1 MDAVSERRSKESN
14 DVAPAAAEVTLVIP
28 VYNEEHT
35 IMPLVQEIK
44 RCVRPGWC
52 ALIIYDHEDDS
63 TLKKLDEI
71 TAQHDN
77 VRFVWNRVGAGVVNA
92 FRTGFAEADTPYVVP
107 IMADL
112 SDMPETVNA
121 MHERIRDGY
130 DLVVASRYAP
140 GGAKT
145 GGPLLKYALS
155 RIANAT
161 LHALTRIPTH
171 DMTNAFVMYRR
182 PVLDSITI
190 ESTGGF
196 EITMEII
203 AKAFV
208 RGYRITE
215 VPTVNRDRAAGKSKF
230 KLMHWILKYLY
241 WFLYILACS
250 VRRRLHGSAEAPG
263 APRPTSSTGSKPE
276 IGNSGGRA

>member
-1 MDAVSERRSKESN
+1 MSAD
-14 DVAPAAAEVTLVIP
+14 AEVTLVIP
-28 VYNEEHT
+28 VYDEEHT
-35 IMPLVQEIK
+35 IVPLVDEIK
-44 RCVRPGWC
+44 RCVRPGWR
-52 ALIIYDHEDDS
+52 ALIVYDHEEDS
-63 TLKKLDEI
+63 TLRKLDLI

-77 VRFVWNRVGAGVVNA
+77 VRFVRNRLGRGIVNA
-92 FRTGFAEADTPYVVP
+92 FRTGFAEADTPFVVP

-121 MHERIRDGY
+121 MHQRIQDGY

-140 GGAKT
+140 GGAKI
-145 GGPLLKYALS
+145 GGPVLKNLLS
-155 RIANAT
+155 RLANWA

-182 PVLDSITI
+182 PVLDTITI

-208 RGYRITE
+208 SGYRISE

-230 KLMHWILKYLY
+230 KLMHWILKYQY

-250 VRRRLHGSAEAPG
+250 LRRRL
-263 APRPTSSTGSKPE
+263 R
-276 IGNSGGRA
+276 GRAGVAEVS

>member
-1 MDAVSERRSKESN
+1 MDAVSELRSQGLVPVSA
-14 DVAPAAAEVTLVIP
+14 DVEVTLVIP
-28 VYNEEHT
+28 VYDEEHT
-35 IMPLVQEIK
+35 IVPLVEEIK
-44 RCVRPGWC
+44 RCVRPGWR
-52 ALIIYDHEDDS
+52 ALIIYDHDDDS
-63 TLKKLDEI
+63 TLRKLDTI

-77 VRFVWNRVGAGVVNA
+77 VRFVRNRLGPGIVNA
-92 FRTGFAEADTPYVVP
+92 FRTGFAEADTPFVVP

-121 MHERIRDGY
+121 MHERSHDGY

-140 GGAKT
+140 GGAKI
-145 GGPLLKYALS
+145 GGPVLKNALS
-155 RIANAT
+155 RIANGT

-182 PVLDSITI
+182 PVLDTITI

-203 AKAFV
+203 AKAFA

-215 VPTVNRDRAAGKSKF
+215 VPTVNRDRAAGQSKF

-241 WFLYILACS
+241 WFLFILGCAL
-250 VRRRLHGSAEAPG
+250 RRRLRGTSA
-263 APRPTSSTGSKPE
+263 PT
-276 IGNSGGRA
+276 R